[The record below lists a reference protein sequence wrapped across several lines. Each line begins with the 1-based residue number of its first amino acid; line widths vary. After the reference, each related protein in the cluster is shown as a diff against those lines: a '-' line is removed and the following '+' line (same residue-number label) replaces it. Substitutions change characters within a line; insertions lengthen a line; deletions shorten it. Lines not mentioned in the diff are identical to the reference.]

1 MKQDILNRKDIE
13 QLINAFYDKVKE
25 DELISY
31 FFKDVVAVNWQ
42 KHLPVMYD
50 FWENVV
56 FHTGS
61 YEGNPMLIHQ
71 NLNKISAMKMEHFQR
86 WILLFNHT
94 VDELYEGQNAENI
107 KQRAMS
113 IATVM
118 QIKIFN

>member
-1 MKQDILNRKDIE
+1 MKQDIIKRDDIE
-13 QLINAFYDKVKE
+13 KLINAFYERVMK

-31 FFKDVVAVNWQ
+31 FFTKVVEVNWQ

-56 FHTGS
+56 FHTGN
-61 YEGNPMLIHQ
+61 YEGNPMAIHQ
-71 NLNKISAMKMEHFQR
+71 NINKMSPMKMEHFQR
-86 WILLFNHT
+86 WILLFNQT

>member
-1 MKQDILNRKDIE
+1 MKHDIINRKDIE

-25 DELISY
+25 DEIIGY
-31 FFKDVVAVNWQ
+31 FFNEVVPVNWV

-61 YEGNPMLIHQ
+61 YEGNPMHIHQ
-71 NLNKISAMKMEHFQR
+71 NINKISPMKMEHFQR

-118 QIKIFN
+118 QIKIFS